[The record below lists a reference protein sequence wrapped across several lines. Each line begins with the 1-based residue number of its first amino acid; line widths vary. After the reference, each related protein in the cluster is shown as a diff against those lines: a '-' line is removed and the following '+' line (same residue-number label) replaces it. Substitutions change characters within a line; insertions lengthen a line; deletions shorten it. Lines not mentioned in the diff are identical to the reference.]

1 MILLPAIDLYEGKAV
16 RLYKGDY
23 SKMTVYS
30 DDPAEKAA
38 EIASAGAE
46 WIHLVDLEGARDGT
60 MPNLPVI
67 LSILARTKLKVEVGG
82 GIRSMETIS
91 RYLAAGVSRVILG
104 TRAVEDPAFLREA
117 VSRYGAQVAVG
128 ADARDG
134 RLATHGWKQDSGVEI
149 TDYIRELRALGVR
162 TVIATD
168 IGRDGTMQG
177 TNLALYRAL
186 SDIKGIHIIA
196 SGGISSL
203 SDLRALR
210 SLGISGA
217 ILGKAMY
224 LGAVDLR
231 EAIALTKE
239 EEPSRSGQ
247 DML

>member
-23 SKMTVYS
+23 EKMTICS
-30 DDPAEKAA
+30 DAPVEKAA
-38 EIASAGAE
+38 KLAAAGAE

-60 MPNLPVI
+60 TPNLPII
-67 LSILARTKLKVEVGG
+67 LSILEHTRLKVEVGG

-104 TRAVEDPAFLREA
+104 TRAVEEPAFLRQA
-117 VSRYGAQVAVG
+117 VSRYGAQIAVG
-128 ADARDG
+128 ADARNG
-134 RLATHGWKQDSGVEI
+134 RLATHGWKQDSTVEI

-168 IGRDGTMQG
+168 ITRDGAMQG
-177 TNLALYRAL
+177 ANLTLYRTL
-186 SDIKGIHIIA
+186 SEIRGIDIIA
-196 SGGISSL
+196 SGGVSSL
-203 SDLRALR
+203 ADLRALR
-210 SLGISGA
+210 ELGLCGA